1 MDGSLEYQIYE
12 ELRKKGLT
20 ITTAESCTGGLVAG
34 TLINVGG
41 ISDYLKEA
49 YITYCDE
56 AKKKLLGV
64 SEDTLLKYTAVSAKT
79 AGEMALGGAKAA
91 DADICLSVTGIA
103 GPGGGNEEFPVG
115 LVYTG
120 CAICGKVSVKKH
132 IFSGDRQ
139 EVRKQAVTA
148 VLQQLLDDLHAP
160 E

>member
-1 MDGSLEYQIYE
+1 M
-12 ELRKKGLT
+12 RKHDTPKGVPITDVRVLPLT
-20 ITTAESCTGGLVAG
+20 IKLV
-34 TLINVGG
+34 
-41 ISDYLKEA
+41 ER
-49 YITYCDE
+49 YCDE

-79 AGEMALGGAKAA
+79 AEEMALGGAKAA

-120 CAICGKVSVKKH
+120 CAIRGKVSVKKH